1 MAAETWMTAAEAVAK
16 RYADKVADGRSKEPS
31 AFAYGMYQNAPA
43 QMAAIAKTVRSSA
56 GFAEA
61 LERQAA
67 ETKAAT
73 DKAVADFLRERILGR
88 KDPVAV
94 ALALAASLK
103 VQAPE
108 AYAIATQPAAWDRV
122 IAKINASFQ

>member
-1 MAAETWMTAAEAVAK
+1 MTAAEAVAK

-43 QMAAIAKTVRSSA
+43 QMAAKTVRNSA